1 MSTINMEY
9 LIKEGREL
17 LQNLEDL
24 ASSYHVKSDMHEKLS
39 WETVGIGG
47 MLSQLVSGSELTYS
61 LISSNLEKEWGQE
74 LVDSHP
80 DLFKRVY
87 RFRDAYYRAKNT

>member
-1 MSTINMEY
+1 MEY

-17 LQNLEDL
+17 LQNLKEL

-39 WETVGIGG
+39 WEAVGIGG
-47 MLSQLVSGSELTYS
+47 MVGQLVSGSELTYS
-61 LISSNLEKEWGQE
+61 LTSSNLEKGWGRE

-80 DLFKRVY
+80 GLFKRVY
-87 RFRDAYYRAKNT
+87 KFRDAYYRAKNT